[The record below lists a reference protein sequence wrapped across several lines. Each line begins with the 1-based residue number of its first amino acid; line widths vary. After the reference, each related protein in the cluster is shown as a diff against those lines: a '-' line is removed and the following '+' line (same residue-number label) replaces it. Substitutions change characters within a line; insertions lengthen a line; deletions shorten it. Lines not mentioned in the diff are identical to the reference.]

1 MKNFNNEML
10 TNVDVIECVV
20 KGYEL
25 PVAWHEY
32 DVLAGT
38 TLYRVAPL
46 RNFITEEEYMS
57 YCEDPCSLI
66 LNSDLITADILYAIT
81 FNSCIRSKSIDVE
94 FIVVNK
100 EKECT
105 KELFDILEKE
115 VVQLIHYDNANV
127 KKNFL
132 EDCDTSNAS
141 SDAIS
146 VVDRLRCWTEYLYA
160 KNDEISDTDISYSH
174 TLEMVPAI
182 NIKDE
187 NDPKKVTY
195 DCYTINAKSDKEEN
209 QYKVHSRYM
218 HGYIKENFPSWVTA
232 LYWNSLESD
241 TCYEIRFIINPNQT
255 NLLKKPGFVAELKS
269 IADKLASTSNCDLAL
284 SGKPIKT
291 SVYVAKDM
299 VEVVYEEDKGE

>member
-10 TNVDVIECVV
+10 TNVDTIECVV

-25 PVAWHEY
+25 PVSWHEFN
-32 DVLAGT
+32 VLAGN

-46 RNFITEEEYMS
+46 RNFITTEEFMS

-66 LNSDLITADILYAIT
+66 LNYNLITADILYAVSYNT
-81 FNSCIRSKSIDVE
+81 YTKSKSIDIE
-94 FIVVNK
+94 FIIINN
-100 EKECT
+100 EKEYPE
-105 KELFDILEKE
+105 ELFKILENE
-115 VVQLIHYDNANV
+115 VVPLIHYDHRNV
-127 KKNFL
+127 KENFL
-132 EDCDTSNAS
+132 EDCDISNPK
-141 SDAIS
+141 SDTLSI
-146 VVDRLRCWTEYLYA
+146 VNRFRCWTDYQYA
-160 KNDEISDTDISYSH
+160 KRDEIPDTDVSYSH

-187 NDPKKVTY
+187 NDPKKVTF
-195 DCYTINAKSDKEEN
+195 DCYTITAKSDKEET

-218 HGYIKENFPSWVTA
+218 HGYIKENFPSWVTV

-241 TCYEIRFIINPNQT
+241 TCYEIRFVINPNQT

-269 IADKLASTSNCDLAL
+269 IADKLAATSNCELSL

>member
-25 PVAWHEY
+25 PVAWHEFN
-32 DVLAGT
+32 VLAGT

-57 YCEDPCSLI
+57 YCEDPCLI
-66 LNSDLITADILYAIT
+66 TLNDDLITADILYAIT
-81 FNSCIRSKSIDVE
+81 FNSYTRSKSIDVE
-94 FIVVNK
+94 FIIINK
-100 EKECT
+100 EKEYS
-105 KELFDILEKE
+105 KELLDILENE
-115 VVQLIHYDNANV
+115 VVPLIHYDNTNV
-127 KKNFL
+127 KKKFL
-132 EDCDTSNAS
+132 EDCDTSNS
-141 SDAIS
+141 SSEGLS
-146 VVDRLRCWTEYLYA
+146 VVDRFRCWTEYPYA
-160 KNDEISDTDISYSH
+160 KSDEIPDTDASYSH

-195 DCYTINAKSDKEEN
+195 DCYTITAKSDKEEN

-241 TCYEIRFIINPNQT
+241 NCYEIRFAINPNQT
-255 NLLKKPGFVAELKS
+255 DLLKKPGFVSELKS

-299 VEVVYEEDKGE
+299 MEVVYEEDKGE

>member
-1 MKNFNNEML
+1 MRNLNNEML

-32 DVLAGT
+32 NVLAGT

-46 RNFITEEEYMS
+46 MNFITEEEYMS

-66 LNSDLITADILYAIT
+66 LNSNLITADILYAIT

-100 EKECT
+100 EKECS

-115 VVQLIHYDNANV
+115 VVPLIHYDNINP

-132 EDCDTSNAS
+132 EDCDTSNPK
-141 SDAIS
+141 SDTLS
-146 VVDRLRCWTEYLYA
+146 VVNRFRCWTEYPYA
-160 KNDEISDTDISYSH
+160 KHDEISDTDISYSH

-195 DCYTINAKSDKEEN
+195 DCYTINAKSDREEN

-241 TCYEIRFIINPNQT
+241 TCYEIRFVINPNQL
-255 NLLKKPGFVAELKS
+255 NLLKKPGFVAELKN
-269 IADKLASTSNCDLAL
+269 IADKLASTSNCNLAL

-291 SVYVAKDM
+291 SVHVAKDM

>member
-25 PVAWHEY
+25 PVAWHEFN
-32 DVLAGT
+32 VLAGT

-57 YCEDPCSLI
+57 YCEDPCLI
-66 LNSDLITADILYAIT
+66 TLNDDLITADILYAIT
-81 FNSCIRSKSIDVE
+81 FNSYTRSKSIDVE
-94 FIVVNK
+94 FIIINK
-100 EKECT
+100 EKEYS
-105 KELFDILEKE
+105 KELLDILENE
-115 VVQLIHYDNANV
+115 VVPLIHYDNINV

-132 EDCDTSNAS
+132 EECDISNPS
-141 SDAIS
+141 SEGLS
-146 VVDRLRCWTEYLYA
+146 VVDRFRCWTEYPYA
-160 KNDEISDTDISYSH
+160 KHDEIPDTDVSYSH

-195 DCYTINAKSDKEEN
+195 DCYTITAKSDKEEN

-241 TCYEIRFIINPNQT
+241 TSYEIRFIINPDQT
-255 NLLKKPGFVAELKS
+255 DLLKKPGFVSELKS

-299 VEVVYEEDKGE
+299 MEVIYEEDKGE